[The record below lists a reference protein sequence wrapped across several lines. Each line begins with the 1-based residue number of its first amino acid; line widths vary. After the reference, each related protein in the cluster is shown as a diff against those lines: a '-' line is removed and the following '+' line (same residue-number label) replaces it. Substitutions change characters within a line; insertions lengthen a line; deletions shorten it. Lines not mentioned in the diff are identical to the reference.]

1 MHILVVEDEPRL
13 REQLRDRLRHSGY
26 VVDVAADGEEG
37 LYYGEEYPLDLA
49 IIDIGLPKLSG
60 IELIQRLRARDKHF
74 PILIL
79 TARGNW
85 QDKVDGLETGAD
97 DYLVKP
103 FRFEELEARLNALL
117 RRASGWS
124 KPVLDCGPISLD
136 TVKQAITVAGKPV
149 ELTAFEYR
157 VLEYL
162 MLHAGE
168 VISKTELTDNL
179 YEQDYDRDSNV
190 HSRLLLAASLVLAGF
205 LGATGLALDKA
216 FRVSAKAAMQDRLQ
230 SHIYALLA
238 AADEDDNGRMI
249 PPRELPEPRFSKP
262 DSGLYAIITG
272 TSGDPLWHSG
282 SLTGRD
288 LDLTDRQQPG
298 ERRFSRLTRAGLPL
312 YALAFGVAWEDFAGT
327 EALYTFTVAEDTT
340 VFQAEI
346 DSFRSTLWRW
356 LGGMA
361 LVLLLAQGVIL
372 RWGLRPLRTVTRDLQ
387 QIEKGHAERLDGRYP
402 RELAGLTSS
411 LNSLIEHGK
420 AVQVRYRNSLDNL
433 AHSLKTPLAI
443 LQSGQPGSSGD
454 LDAGHSLVRE
464 QVERMDAII
473 SHQLQRAAVSGRTT
487 LAKPVPVGTVVE
499 RLVRSLDKVYR
510 EKAVAVELELD
521 PTVTFTGDE
530 ADLTEIL
537 GNLLENAY
545 KYCRRVV
552 QVCVQID
559 QHSAGIE
566 IQIGDDGPGIAA
578 NQVDTVLQR
587 GQRMDESVPGQGL
600 GLSMANE
607 IITVYGGQL
616 AIAASPLGGT
626 LLRVSFND

>member
-1 MHILVVEDEPRL
+1 MH
-13 REQLRDRLRHSGY
+13 
-26 VVDVAADGEEG
+26 
-37 LYYGEEYPLDLA
+37 
-49 IIDIGLPKLSG
+49 
-60 IELIQRLRARDKHF
+60 
-74 PILIL
+74 
-79 TARGNW
+79 
-85 QDKVDGLETGAD
+85 
-97 DYLVKP
+97 
-103 FRFEELEARLNALL
+103 
-117 RRASGWS
+117 
-124 KPVLDCGPISLD
+124 SL
-136 TVKQAITVAGKPV
+136 
-149 ELTAFEYR
+149 
-157 VLEYL
+157 
-162 MLHAGE
+162 
-168 VISKTELTDNL
+168 
-179 YEQDYDRDSNV
+179 
-190 HSRLLLAASLVLAGF
+190 HSRLLLVASLVLAGF

-216 FRVSAKAAMQDRLQ
+216 FRVSAEAAMQDRLQ
-230 SHIYALLA
+230 SYIYALLA

-262 DSGLYAIITG
+262 DSGLYAVIV
-272 TSGDPLWHSG
+272 SDNGDPLWQST

-288 LDLTDRQQPG
+288 LDVSDRERPG
-298 ERRFSRLTRAGLPL
+298 ERRFSRLARAGLQL

-372 RWGLRPLRTVTRDLQ
+372 RWGLRPLRTVTHDLQ
-387 QIEKGHAERLDGRYP
+387 QIEKGHAERLDGHYP

-420 AVQVRYRNSLDNL
+420 AVQVRYRNSLDDL

-443 LQSGQPGSSGD
+443 LQSSDP
-454 LDAGHSLVRE
+454 DAGHTLVRE

-487 LAKPVPVGTVVE
+487 LAKPVPVDSVVE

-510 EKAVAVELELD
+510 EKAVTVALELD
-521 PTVTFTGDE
+521 PSATFTGDE

-545 KYCRRVV
+545 KYCRRAVRV
-552 QVCVQID
+552 QTG

-566 IQIGDDGPGIAA
+566 IRIEDDGPGIAA
-578 NQVDTVLQR
+578 DQVDTVLQR
-587 GQRMDESVPGQGL
+587 GKRMDESVPGQGL
-600 GLSMANE
+600 GLSMASE

-616 AIAASPLGGT
+616 AIAESPLGGT
-626 LLRVSFND
+626 LLRVNF